1 MRKAVYY
8 TYLGDNGT
16 ITTPLHIPGA
26 YGIKKYLLVAD
37 QDKRLTKDGVNLT
50 PSVLVPE
57 AEVELWYE
65 IEVGQ
70 K

>member
-1 MRKAVYY
+1 MKKAVYY

-26 YGIKKYLLVAD
+26 YSIKQYLLVAD
-37 QDKRLTKDGVNLT
+37 KDKRLTKDGVQFTL
-50 PSVLVPE
+50 SILIPE
-57 AEVELWYE
+57 ADLDLWY
-65 IEVGQ
+65 EVGQ